1 MIDPNNPINLNPQ
14 DLSGQQ
20 NSQVDPSFLP
30 KDSNVYIRT
39 MNTDLS
45 NLKNQGGEAL
55 PYVETPS
62 SIPNVPFEPISPM
75 PEPIVVPSMN
85 VPVNPTVE
93 IKPEVTVSPIPA
105 NIPNPVVNEQPS
117 TLDNLQQKMNELN
130 PSIGA
135 IPQNVPQPSPVN
147 FPVNNLS
154 SNLNTDLN
162 NLITPE
168 EFSPMANVDP
178 NEESPKSKSKLI
190 IIVAILAL
198 VILVIVALVLRSKTA
213 TPKISV
219 KTNNQNTLTPPTTI
233 AMVPVTKPSP
243 FMLLK
248 NAFQLSDLNIDI
260 SKSPEIVNQIKEE
273 AKALL
278 APNDFKVITPKIK
291 NTYLTATEVIN
302 AFVDNA
308 PQSLMDNLLEKYL
321 VYSFY
326 GEVHPA
332 LGIIVQVKQ
341 ENVEAIKTDFL
352 T

>member
-1 MIDPNNPINLNPQ
+1 MIDPNNPVNLNPQ

-55 PYVETPS
+55 PYVETPT
-62 SIPNVPFEPISPM
+62 SIPNIPSPVGPAPVAMPAIDIS
-75 PEPIVVPSMN
+75 VQA
-85 VPVNPTVE
+85 PVE
-93 IKPEVTVSPIPA
+93 SKPEVVVNNPIPSMG
-105 NIPNPVVNEQPS
+105 IPTPVNEQPS
-117 TLDNLQQKMNELN
+117 TLDNLTQKLNELN
-130 PSIGA
+130 PNASM
-135 IPQNVPQPSPVN
+135 PSMPQPSPTS

-178 NEESPKSKSKLI
+178 NEGTPKGKSKLMI
-190 IIVAILAL
+190 LIAILGLGILLVIGIIVM
-198 VILVIVALVLRSKTA
+198 RSRAA
-213 TPKISV
+213 TPKINV
-219 KTNNQNTLTPPTTI
+219 KTNNPNTLVPPTTI
-233 AMVPVTKPSP
+233 AMAPVTKPSP
-243 FMLLK
+243 FMPLK
-248 NAFQLSDLNIDI
+248 NAFQLSDINIDI
-260 SKSPEIVNQIKEE
+260 SKSPEIVNQVKDE
-273 AKALL
+273 AKILL
-278 APNDFKVITPKIK
+278 APNEFKVIAPKIK
-291 NTYLTATEVIN
+291 NTYLTATEVVN

-332 LGIIVQVKQ
+332 LGIILQVKS

>member
-1 MIDPNNPINLNPQ
+1 MIDPNNPVNLNPQ

-55 PYVETPS
+55 PYVETPT
-62 SIPNVPFEPISPM
+62 SIPNIPSPVGPTPVAMPAIDIS
-75 PEPIVVPSMN
+75 VQA
-85 VPVNPTVE
+85 PVE
-93 IKPEVTVSPIPA
+93 SKPEVVVNNPIPSMG
-105 NIPNPVVNEQPS
+105 IPTPVNEQPS
-117 TLDNLQQKMNELN
+117 TLDNLTQKLNELN
-130 PSIGA
+130 P
-135 IPQNVPQPSPVN
+135 NVSMPSMPQPSPTS

-178 NEESPKSKSKLI
+178 NEGAPKGKSKLM
-190 IIVAILAL
+190 ILIAVLGLGILL
-198 VILVIVALVLRSKTA
+198 VIGIMVMRSRA
-213 TPKISV
+213 VTPKINV
-219 KTNNQNTLTPPTTI
+219 KTNNPNTLMPPTTI
-233 AMVPVTKPSP
+233 AMAPVTKPSP
-243 FMLLK
+243 FMPLK
-248 NAFQLSDLNIDI
+248 NAFQLSDINIDI
-260 SKSPEIVNQIKEE
+260 SKSPEIVNQVKDE
-273 AKALL
+273 AKILL
-278 APNDFKVITPKIK
+278 APNEFKVIAPKIK
-291 NTYLTATEVIN
+291 NTYLTATEVVN

-332 LGIIVQVKQ
+332 LGIILQVKS